1 MRTCRMCG
9 GSGIQ
14 RVSNQRFRT
23 CLACLGQGDLAEIQP
38 SGQDPP
44 SPKLQFN
51 TPADVLLEQLRV
63 LNGSK
68 A

>member
-1 MRTCRMCG
+1 MLTCGICG

-23 CLACLGQGDLAEIQP
+23 CLACLGQGDLAEMQP
-38 SGQDPP
+38 LAQALP
-44 SPKLQFN
+44 SSKTQLH
-51 TPADVLLEQLRV
+51 TPADVLLDQLRM
-63 LNGSK
+63 LNGTK